1 MTRGARAARGTAI
14 AVFATFV
21 ASLAHTFGGGTAP
34 APLALL
40 VALAFSAPLAM
51 LLADARAR
59 PVRTAVSAL
68 VAQAA
73 LHLCY
78 AMGSTSPA
86 GSAAAAGS
94 SAHAGHV
101 HHGSALAA
109 LPVNAPVD
117 HGHVWMPV
125 AHLVAAAATLAALVL
140 ADRALDAIA
149 AVVVGFVRR
158 LTTVAAPLEVPSLR
172 SPAAAPRVRLV
183 GALLHAA
190 LGSRGPPVAP
200 VAA

>member
-14 AVFATFV
+14 AVFSTFV
-21 ASLAHTFGGGTAP
+21 ASLAHTLGGASPPGP
-34 APLALL
+34 VALL

-51 LLADARAR
+51 LLAGARAR

-68 VAQAA
+68 IAQAA

-78 AMGSTSPA
+78 AMGGTSPA
-86 GSAAAAGS
+86 ATAAVAGPD
-94 SAHAGHV
+94 AHASHV
-101 HHGSALAA
+101 HHGAALAA
-109 LPVNAPVD
+109 LPVSAPVD

-125 AHLVAAAATLAALVL
+125 AHLVAAALTLAALVL
-140 ADRALDAIA
+140 ADRALDTIA

-158 LTTVAAPLEVPSLR
+158 LTTIAAPLAVPALR
-172 SPAAAPRVRLV
+172 IPAEASPARFV
-183 GALLHAA
+183 GALLRAS
-190 LGSRGPPVAP
+190 LGSRGPPVVP

>member
-1 MTRGARAARGTAI
+1 M
-14 AVFATFV
+14 FATFV

-68 VAQAA
+68 IAQAA

-78 AMGSTSPA
+78 AMGSTSPT
-86 GSAAAAGS
+86 AAAGAGS

-109 LPVNAPVD
+109 LPVSATVD

-125 AHLVAAAATLAALVL
+125 AHLVAAAATVAALVL

-158 LTTVAAPLEVPSLR
+158 LTTIDGPLEVPSLR
-172 SPAAAPRVRLV
+172 VPAQAPRARLV

-190 LGSRGPPVAP
+190 LGSRGPPVVP